1 MEETCS
7 HLQFI
12 KYSFAVLLIKM
23 LEYLGT
29 HCFSGKAA
37 PSSFYRH
44 VRVMFSTSVLRSMLR
59 PESLTA
65 K

>member
-7 HLQFI
+7 HLQLI
-12 KYSFAVLLIKM
+12 KLSFAVLFIKK
-23 LEYLGT
+23 LEYLGM
-29 HCFSGKAA
+29 HCSSGKAA

-44 VRVMFSTSVLRSMLR
+44 VRIMFSTSVPRSMLR
-59 PESLTA
+59 LESHSA

>member
-7 HLQFI
+7 HLQLI
-12 KYSFAVLLIKM
+12 KYSFAVLFIKM
-23 LEYLGT
+23 LEYLGR

-37 PSSFYRH
+37 PSSFYRR
-44 VRVMFSTSVLRSMLR
+44 VRIMFSTSVPKSMLR
-59 PESLTA
+59 PESHTA